1 MTDPI
6 GSESVRHP
14 LGRRRFMAV
23 IAGGLLAARFG
34 PVAAQQPKRPWR
46 IGIFNAGSPHP
57 EVVKA
62 QEQLRQ
68 ELNGLG
74 DVEGQNVVYE
84 VRWADGQAEQLPE
97 IANEFARMNV
107 DLVVALGTAQALA
120 MRKVSS
126 TIPIVVMAAT
136 LPVESG
142 LVAGLAHPGANVTG
156 TTMDAGSEEMAKR
169 LQLFQEV
176 VPSGLPIAAIY
187 SSSYPGVT
195 VYVQQ
200 VQDAARQL
208 KLRLEAV
215 DVPNRDVDAISLIRS
230 SKIGG
235 LLVGLDPVVA
245 TQWKRIVEVAIQ
257 KRWPTMLAGVVA
269 RAFVRAGGLM
279 CYSPNNQELWRRI
292 AAQVHKILKGAKPG
306 DLPMEQPTQ
315 FDLVVNLKTAKAIGS
330 AIPQSLLA
338 RANEVIE

>member
-68 ELNGLG
+68 DLNRLG

-142 LVAGLAHPGANVTG
+142 LVASLAHPGGNVTG

-176 VPSGLPIAAIY
+176 VPFGLPIAVIY
-187 SSSYPGVT
+187 SSSYPGMT
-195 VYVQQ
+195 DYVQQ
-200 VQDAARQL
+200 VQQAARQL
-208 KLRLEAV
+208 KLTLESV
-215 DVPNRDVDAISLIRS
+215 DVPNRDVDAISI
-230 SKIGG
+230 
-235 LLVGLDPVVA
+235 
-245 TQWKRIVEVAIQ
+245 T
-257 KRWPTMLAGVVA
+257 
-269 RAFVRAGGLM
+269 FCVRAWQIT
-279 CYSPNNQELWRRI
+279 SWRRG
-292 AAQVHKILKGAKPG
+292 QEGG
-306 DLPMEQPTQ
+306 
-315 FDLVVNLKTAKAIGS
+315 
-330 AIPQSLLA
+330 
-338 RANEVIE
+338 